1 VKRVLDGVSAEG
13 RKALMEHAVEKR
25 LTAGQILWSAGDR
38 AEGIALVLEGK
49 VRVVRGS
56 GGRQVVIHWDE
67 AGATLGE
74 VPFFTDGV
82 YPATAIATEP
92 TRVLVFSHTAV
103 QRAMSVD
110 AGIAF
115 FFLKGLS
122 HRLQGL
128 VAKIDQL
135 SANSVQMRLARYI
148 LERGAASASVKRRS
162 GSGSNGP
169 FSLGMT
175 QNALAEEL
183 GTVREVIV
191 RSLRALRELGAIE
204 PVGDGKYRI
213 ARLEVLQAL
222 ANEAAGNPDG
232 GSGKR
237 RG

>member
-1 VKRVLDGVSAEG
+1 MLEGLSAEG
-13 RKALMEHAVEKR
+13 RKTLTDHAVEKR
-25 LTAGQILWSAGDR
+25 LVAGQTLWSAGDR
-38 AEGIALVLEGK
+38 ADGIALVLEGK
-49 VRVVRGS
+49 VRVVRGT

-82 YPATAIATEP
+82 YPATAVAMEP
-92 TRVLVFSHTAV
+92 TRVLIFSQAAV
-103 QRAMSVD
+103 KRAMAVD
-110 AGIAF
+110 PGIAF

-122 HRLQGL
+122 QRVQGL

-135 SANSVQMRLARYI
+135 SANSVQVRLARYI
-148 LERGAASASVKRRS
+148 LDRQTGSAAVKRRS
-162 GSGSNGP
+162 TSAANGA

-191 RSLRALRELGAIE
+191 RSLRALRDLGAIE

-213 ARLEVLQAL
+213 ASLEVLEGL
-222 ANEAAGNPDG
+222 ASEGR
-232 GSGKR
+232 GKGEEGR
-237 RG
+237 EKRPG

>member
-1 VKRVLDGVSAEG
+1 MLDGVSDEG

-25 LTAGQILWSAGDR
+25 LTAGQVLWSAGDR
-38 AEGIALVLEGK
+38 AESIALVLEGK

-74 VPFFTDGV
+74 VPFFTNGV

-92 TRVLVFSHTAV
+92 TRVLVFGHATV
-103 QRAMSVD
+103 KRAMSVD
-110 AGIAF
+110 PGIAF

-122 HRLQGL
+122 QRIQGL
-128 VAKIDQL
+128 VTKIDQL
-135 SANSVQMRLARYI
+135 SANSVQVRLARYI
-148 LERGAASASVKRRS
+148 LDRHT
-162 GSGSNGP
+162 GSGRLKHRSTSAGNGA

-191 RSLRALRELGAIE
+191 RSLRELRELGAIE

-213 ARLEVLQAL
+213 VKLDVLEGL
-222 ANEAAGNPDG
+222 AKEGSGKREA

-237 RG
+237 RA